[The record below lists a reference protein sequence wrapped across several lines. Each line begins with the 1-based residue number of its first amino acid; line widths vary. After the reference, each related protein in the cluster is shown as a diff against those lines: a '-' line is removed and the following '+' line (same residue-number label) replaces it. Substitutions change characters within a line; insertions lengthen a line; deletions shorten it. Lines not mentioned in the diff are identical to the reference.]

1 MSEKPPPRRQCTKC
15 PWKKGVDPH
24 DIPNGYSVALHK
36 KLENTIAVPGDI
48 RGSRALMA
56 CHESL
61 PGKELPCVGWLAQQL
76 GEGNNIGLR
85 LQVHFGH
92 LDANVETV
100 GPQHKRFED
109 TLPKK
114 RRARKKASP

>member
-1 MSEKPPPRRQCTKC
+1 MTGKPSPRRQCAKC
-15 PWKKGVDPH
+15 PWKKGVNPH
-24 DIPNGYSVALHK
+24 DIPNGYSVEQHK
-36 KLENTIAVPGDI
+36 GLKNTIAEPGDL
-48 RGSRALMA
+48 RGSPAMMA
-56 CHESL
+56 CHETS
-61 PGKELPCVGWLAQQL
+61 PGNELPCVGWLVQQL

-100 GPQHKRFED
+100 GPQHRRFED

-114 RRARKKASP
+114 RRAKKKAF